1 MRVKLS
7 AARRRNFRFCSL
19 GFSKNR
25 GELHATLYFIL
36 MLSPYK
42 TESKIWT
49 KSPTDLPAIILLV
62 TKSTWPSWP
71 MFTRHGVWICAG
83 SWVVIRGTTLK
94 KQNRWCLKTHFVCF
108 ECISFIH
115 LILQR
120 VFVHCFFYAS
130 PSVTG
135 PEGLVPWGSAPHHGT
150 HTLMTMTV

>member
-1 MRVKLS
+1 
-7 AARRRNFRFCSL
+7 
-19 GFSKNR
+19 
-25 GELHATLYFIL
+25 

-49 KSPTDLPAIILLV
+49 KSPTHLPAIILLF

-71 MFTRHGVWICAG
+71 MFTRHGVWMCRQLDCDKRDNLEETEPMMFKNTYFI
-83 SWVVIRGTTLK
+83 
-94 KQNRWCLKTHFVCF
+94 CF
-108 ECISFIH
+108 ECISFIP

-120 VFVHCFFYAS
+120 VFVDCFFYAS
-130 PSVTG
+130 PSATG